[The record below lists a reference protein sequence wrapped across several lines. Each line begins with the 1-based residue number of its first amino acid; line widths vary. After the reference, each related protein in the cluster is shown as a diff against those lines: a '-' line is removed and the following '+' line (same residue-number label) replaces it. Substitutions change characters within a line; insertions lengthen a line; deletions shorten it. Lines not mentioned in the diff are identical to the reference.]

1 MINTL
6 DDIAYSL
13 NSQSDVDIIYFDFAK
28 AFDSVCH
35 DSILE
40 KLKTQFNIDGL
51 MLNFIKAYLKDREQK
66 VVINAKFSNTLQVRS
81 GVPQGSILGSLLFV
95 LFINDIYKQVS
106 CNTNIALYA
115 DDTKIWRKILSENN
129 CIQLNQDIAALH
141 KWSIENGITFHPSK
155 CKVLSVSLRRFMYNI
170 LPFDRFSY
178 ELGDCILDYVEE
190 EKDLGI
196 KVTSK
201 LNWEHQ
207 QQYIISK
214 ASRQLG
220 LLRRSCH
227 FIKNCTQK
235 RSLYITIVRSLFEHC
250 GEILAPNAVVA
261 EKNLSQSKKNAVKWI
276 LNELNVNYI
285 QKDYMKRLYKLD
297 LLPMHQY
304 FSLKKLKVFDRIFY
318 SILDIDM
325 PQYISTHRPTRTND
339 NANRIVVSND
349 VRQPIIRPFGCN
361 FFSSSIQIWNILP
374 SEITSLSGTNEFIV
388 ATRAFYWDNILIGHL
403 N

>member
-1 MINTL
+1 MPQDWKLANVVPVHKKGDKADIENYRPFSLTSLVMKVMEKIVRDELYSKCKDLINDKQYGFLPNKSCTTQMINTL
-6 DDIAYSL
+6 DDVTYSL

-35 DSILE
+35 DKILK

-51 MLNFIKAYLKDREQK
+51 MLNFIKAYLKGREQK
-66 VVINAKFSNTLQVRS
+66 VVINGKFSNTLPIRF
-81 GVPQGSILGSLLFV
+81 GVPQGSILGPLLFV
-95 LFINDIYKQVS
+95 LFINDIYKLVS

-115 DDTKIWRKILSENN
+115 DDTKIWRKILSEND

-141 KWSIENGITFHPSK
+141 KWSIENDMTFYPSK
-155 CKVLSVSLRRFMYNI
+155 CKVLSVSLRRFMYNM

-178 ELGDCILDYVEE
+178 ETGDCILYYVEE
-190 EKDLGI
+190 EKDLGRI
-196 KVTSK
+196 VTSK

-207 QQYIISK
+207 QQCIISK

-227 FIKNCTQK
+227 FIENCTQK

-250 GEILAPNAVVA
+250 GEIWAPNAVVA
-261 EKNLSQSKKNAVKWI
+261 EQKSEPIQKKAVKWI
-276 LNELNVNYI
+276 LNELNINYT

-304 FSLKKLKVFDRIFY
+304 FSLKSLRC
-318 SILDIDM
+318 SIE
-325 PQYISTHRPTRTND
+325 
-339 NANRIVVSND
+339 
-349 VRQPIIRPFGCN
+349 
-361 FFSSSIQIWNILP
+361 SSI
-374 SEITSLSGTNEFIV
+374 T
-388 ATRAFYWDNILIGHL
+388 Y
-403 N
+403 